1 MSCNI
6 QVFNENS
13 TGYVTWTFRDT
24 QLLLAVPLT
33 ISYRIDNREDEAAIL
48 APTSISPASTV
59 IITVTPTQ
67 NAIINSALEY
77 EEHVMTI
84 TATYGVGDSISEEC
98 VFKVK
103 NLQFVG

>member
-1 MSCNI
+1 MSCNMD
-6 QVFNENS
+6 VFNENS
-13 TGYVTWTFRDT
+13 TGYITWAFRDVN
-24 QLLLAVPLT
+24 LLLATPLT
-33 ISYRIDNREDEAAIL
+33 VSYRIDNRENAVVIL
-48 APTSISPASTV
+48 APTSITPAGTV
-59 IITVTPTQ
+59 IITVTPMQ
-67 NAIINSALEY
+67 NAIINPSLEY